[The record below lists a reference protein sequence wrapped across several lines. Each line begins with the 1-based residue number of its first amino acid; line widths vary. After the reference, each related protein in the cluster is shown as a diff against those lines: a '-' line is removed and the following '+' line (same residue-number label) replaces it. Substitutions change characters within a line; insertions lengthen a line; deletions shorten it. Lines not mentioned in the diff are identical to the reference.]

1 MPHDASHP
9 IVRQLVQLDGEI
21 WKPIPSTAGRYE
33 ASSLG
38 RIRSLIAANH
48 RGIFPRKVPLVC
60 TPYSSSEYLLFNL
73 RINGRYRCRQL
84 GSLILEA
91 HVGPA
96 PTVHHEAAHVDGD
109 ASNNRIE
116 NLVWATP
123 KENARHKQ
131 WHNTQPH
138 RVTRS
143 INGEDHFRCTR
154 CDNWLPR
161 SYFYTNSNPSS
172 RCGITSWCRRCCNSN
187 RNELRGRRSRQRH
200 SWRAQ

>member
-9 IVRQLVQLDGEI
+9 IVRQPVQLDGEI

-143 INGEDHFRCTR
+143 INGEDRISTLTR
-154 CDNWLPR
+154 IHRRGAASRRGADDAATRTETNYADDAVASAIAGAR
-161 SYFYTNSNPSS
+161 SD
-172 RCGITSWCRRCCNSN
+172 
-187 RNELRGRRSRQRH
+187 RNGTPVQ
-200 SWRAQ
+200 